1 VSTGSAPIRLGTRR
15 SALALVQATTVAAAL
30 REHGR
35 DVTLVPIVTDGDL
48 REPDT
53 AWGEGAFVGA
63 LERALLA
70 GEIDVAVH
78 SAKDVP
84 TDEDPGLRIAA
95 YLPREDPADVLVV
108 APGSAA
114 RGPEDLPAGARIGTD
129 SPRRTAFLRA
139 VRPDLVFGPLHG
151 NVDTRLRR
159 LDDGEADALILA
171 AAGLRRLGRADRI
184 AGRLDPAVIPPAP
197 GQGALAVQA
206 RADDQ
211 ATLAAVAPLDD
222 RPTRLAVHAER
233 ALLAASGGG
242 CRAPIGA
249 LGRVTGDRL
258 TLLGGFAT
266 ADGSIAVSATCEGTA
281 TEADGAAVAEW
292 VLLRLAD
299 AAADRATAEGR
310 PRLIVTRPRSR
321 WAASALA
328 LVDRGLAP
336 RSVPAL
342 EIRDE
347 PDGALRA
354 AAADLARFDWVALT
368 SPDGVR
374 ALAAAA
380 TAAGRSLDR
389 SGPRPRWAVV
399 GDATWRALARA
410 GVGDALRPTRATAAA
425 LAEVLPIRAG
435 DRVLLPLGDLA
446 APDLADRLTARGAHV
461 TAAIAYRTVE
471 APESSL
477 PALAAA
483 LDEGPRAWLAS
494 SPSAVRGLLAL
505 AEALGA
511 GEAVRA
517 LPVVAIGPTTSA
529 EVVRL
534 GLPLAAEAPSPDP
547 GAVADA
553 VAQTVAGLVEPVE
566 VP

>member
-1 VSTGSAPIRLGTRR
+1 MSTGTAPIRLGTRR
-15 SALALVQATTVAAAL
+15 SALALVQAETVAAAL
-30 REHGR
+30 REDGR
-35 DVTLVPIVTDGDL
+35 EVTLVPVVTDGDL

-63 LERALLA
+63 LERALIG
-70 GEIDVAVH
+70 GEIDIAVH

-108 APGSAA
+108 APGSSV

-139 VRPDLVFGPLHG
+139 VRPDLVFGALHG

-159 LDDGEADALILA
+159 LDDGAADALVLA

-184 AGRLDPAVIPPAP
+184 TCRLDPAVVPPAP
-197 GQGALAVQA
+197 GQGAIAVQA
-206 RADDQ
+206 RADDR
-211 ATLAAVAPLDD
+211 ATLAAVAALDD
-222 RPTRLAVHAER
+222 RPTRLAVDAER
-233 ALLAASGGG
+233 ALLASSGGG

-249 LGRVTGDRL
+249 LGLVAGDRL

-266 ADGSIAVSATCEGTA
+266 ADGSITVSATGEDAA
-281 TEADGAAVAEW
+281 TEADGAAVAER

-299 AAADRATAEGR
+299 LAADQAAAAGR
-310 PRLIVTRPRSR
+310 PRVIVTRPRSR

-336 RSVPAL
+336 RSVAAI

-347 PDGALRA
+347 PSDALRA

-380 TAAGRSLDR
+380 MAAGRPLAR
-389 SGPRPRWAVV
+389 SGSRPRWAVV
-399 GDATWRALARA
+399 GDATWRALVRA

-425 LAEVLPIRAG
+425 LAEVLPVRAG

-446 APDLADRLTARGAHV
+446 APDLADRLSARGARV
-461 TAAIAYRTVE
+461 TTAIAYRTVE
-471 APESSL
+471 APDSSL

-483 LDEGPRAWLAS
+483 LYEGPRAWLAS

-505 AEALGA
+505 AGALGVA
-511 GEAVRA
+511 EAVRA

-534 GLPLAAEAPSPDP
+534 GLSLAAEAPSPDP
-547 GAVADA
+547 GTVAE
-553 VAQTVAGLVEPVE
+553 TVAGILSPVE
-566 VP
+566 IP